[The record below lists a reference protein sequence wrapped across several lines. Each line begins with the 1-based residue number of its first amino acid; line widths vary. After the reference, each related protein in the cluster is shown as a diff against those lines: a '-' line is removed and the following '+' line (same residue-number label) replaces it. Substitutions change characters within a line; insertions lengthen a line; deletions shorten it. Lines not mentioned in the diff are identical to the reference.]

1 MKKLCYSYL
10 FIFAIMMSC
19 KPNMKTE
26 TTFFWVNSS
35 KVDCVGVAPMQCLQV
50 KRSET
55 GKWENFYDGIDGFNF
70 QPGYLYKLEVVIT
83 PLDKENLPADKS
95 SLKHTLH
102 KVISKEKDTRLRLND
117 IWVVTKIEDKLLD
130 KSTMQLPRLEISV
143 KDMQLLGTD
152 GCNNI
157 RGSIKKIG
165 AKELIFGSMM
175 GTKKLCPQ
183 MEIPNA
189 FNRIIGTVTHYK
201 IENRT
206 LYFYNKNEN
215 EVMQCLKVD

>member
-1 MKKLCYSYL
+1 
-10 FIFAIMMSC
+10 
-19 KPNMKTE
+19 
-26 TTFFWVNSS
+26 
-35 KVDCVGVAPMQCLQV
+35 
-50 KRSET
+50 
-55 GKWENFYDGIDGFNF
+55 
-70 QPGYLYKLEVVIT
+70 
-83 PLDKENLPADKS
+83 
-95 SLKHTLH
+95 
-102 KVISKEKDTRLRLND
+102 
-117 IWVVTKIEDKLLD
+117 
-130 KSTMQLPRLEISV
+130 MQLPRLEISV

-165 AKELIFGSMM
+165 AKELILGPIM

-189 FNRIIGTVTHYK
+189 FNRVIGTVTHYK